1 MVCHEL
7 RCTLILLLEVVY
19 EALHRNSSSYVDNH
33 QSIGCLLE
41 PRVFYV
47 EYDLQTHHL
56 CLESWLPLACR
67 SVLEH
72 SIELFF
78 NLSILHFL
86 LSTKNQLQLLELL
99 RACSKEK
106 ISSVL
111 A

>member
-1 MVCHEL
+1 
-7 RCTLILLLEVVY
+7 
-19 EALHRNSSSYVDNH
+19 
-33 QSIGCLLE
+33 
-41 PRVFYV
+41 
-47 EYDLQTHHL
+47 
-56 CLESWLPLACR
+56 LPLACR

-99 RACSKEK
+99 RACFKEK